1 MCASPKRWRTINLP
15 VQATETLRNELKIHP
30 TLCGILAHRGID
42 DYQKAKSFF
51 RPSLSALHDPFLM
64 KDMHRAVDR
73 IIDAIAQEEKILVYG
88 DYDVDGTTAVAIM
101 YDFLTKIYDKEQL
114 EFYIPNRYREG
125 YGLSSQ
131 GIAYA
136 AEHGFSLLIT
146 LDCGIKSVELIAEAK
161 AMGMDTIVCD
171 HHLPGPELPP
181 AMAILNAKQQ
191 DCPYPYKE
199 LCGCG
204 VGFKLIQALSSAL
217 GLEEDEFLPYLQLVA
232 TAIAADIVPI
242 TGENRI
248 LAYHGIKQVNANPS
262 TGIKALIELSGS
274 GKEITI
280 GSLSFMIGP
289 RINAAGRMD
298 DAKKAVSLF
307 IEKDPEQ
314 AKQLAALLQ
323 TDNNSRREADAQITE
338 EAIQMLLADP
348 SLASKKSTVVFD
360 AGWHKGV
367 IGIVASRLLDKYYRP
382 TIVITKSGDVLAGSA
397 RSIPGFNIHDGL
409 EYCSDLLLG
418 FGGHY
423 FAAGMTLMPDQLAN
437 FQQRFEEIASAQ
449 LTEDQLVPEIVID
462 AIAALHDL
470 TPSFFKILQQ
480 MEPFGPENMRPV
492 FCLRNLRNTG
502 CRVVKDEHV
511 RFDVEQHGAR
521 ITGIGFNM
529 AERFR
534 LLEDSSS
541 LDIVFTLEEN
551 SFRGVTTLQ
560 MKVIDFEVAGKK
572 WTGTGPVLID

>member
-1 MCASPKRWRTINLP
+1 MCAFPKRWRTINLP
-15 VQATETLRNELKIHP
+15 VQATETLRSELKIHS

-51 RPSLSALHDPFLM
+51 RPALTSLHDPFLM
-64 KDMHRAVDR
+64 KDMQLAVGR
-73 IIDAIAQEEKILVYG
+73 IIDAIAQNEKILVYG
-88 DYDVDGTTAVAIM
+88 DYDVDGTTSVAIM
-101 YDFLTKIYDKEQL
+101 YDFLTKIYNKERL
-114 EFYIPNRYREG
+114 EYYIPNRYREG

-136 AEHGFSLLIT
+136 AENDFSLMIT
-146 LDCGIKSVELIAEAK
+146 LDCGIKSVALIAEAK
-161 AMGMDTIVCD
+161 SKGIDTIVCD
-171 HHLPGPELPP
+171 HHLPGAVLP
-181 AMAILNAKQQ
+181 AAIAILNAKQQ

-204 VGFKLIQALSSAL
+204 VGFKLIQGLSAEL
-217 GLEEDEFLPYLQLVA
+217 GLEEEDYLPYLELVA

-298 DAKKAVSLF
+298 DAKKAVALF

-314 AKQLAALLQ
+314 AKLLAAVLQ

-348 SLASKKSTVVFD
+348 SLQSKKSTVVFD

-367 IGIVASRLLDKYYRP
+367 IGIVASRLLEKYYRP
-382 TIVITKSGDVLAGSA
+382 TIVITKSGDMLAGSA

-423 FAAGMTLMPDQLAN
+423 FAAGMTLMPDQLEY
-437 FQQRFEEIASAQ
+437 FQQRFEEIASTQ
-449 LTEDQLVPEIVID
+449 LNEDQLIPEIIID
-462 AIAALHDL
+462 SVVELQDL
-470 TPSFFKILQQ
+470 TPSFFRILQQ
-480 MEPFGPENMRPV
+480 MEPFGPDNMRPV
-492 FCLRNLRNTG
+492 FCLQNVKNAGSRI
-502 CRVVKDEHV
+502 VKDDHV
-511 RFDVEQHGAR
+511 KFEVVQSGLQ

-534 LLEDSSS
+534 LMEDASL

-551 SFRGVTTLQ
+551 HFRGVTTLQ
-560 MKVIDFEVAGKK
+560 MKVIDFDMAGKK
-572 WTGTGPVLID
+572 WTGTGRS

>member
-1 MCASPKRWRTINLP
+1 MCASQKRWRTINLP
-15 VQATETLRNELKIHP
+15 VQATETLRDELKIHP

-51 RPSLSALHDPFLM
+51 RPTLSTLHDPFVM
-64 KDMHRAVDR
+64 KDMHLAVER

-101 YDFLTKIYDKEQL
+101 YDFLTKIYTEEQL

-136 AEHGFSLLIT
+136 AEKGFTLLIT

-161 AMGMDTIVCD
+161 ALGMDTIVCD
-171 HHLPGPELPP
+171 HHLPGAELPP
-181 AMAILNAKQQ
+181 AIAILNAKQQ

-217 GLEEDEFLPYLQLVA
+217 GLEEEEYLPYLQLVA

-248 LAYHGIKQVNANPS
+248 LAYHGIKQVNTNPS

-314 AKQLAALLQ
+314 AKRLAALLQ

-348 SLASKKSTVVFD
+348 SLALKKSTVVFD

-462 AIAALHDL
+462 AIVALHDL

-492 FCLRNLRNTG
+492 FCLQNAENTG
-502 CRVVKDEHV
+502 CRIVKDEHV
-511 RFDVEQHGAR
+511 RFEVEQNGAR

-551 SFRGVTTLQ
+551 HFRGITTLQ

-572 WTGTGPVLID
+572 WTGTGRS

>member
-1 MCASPKRWRTINLP
+1 MA
-15 VQATETLRNELKIHP
+15 
-30 TLCGILAHRGID
+30 
-42 DYQKAKSFF
+42 
-51 RPSLSALHDPFLM
+51 
-64 KDMHRAVDR
+64 
-73 IIDAIAQEEKILVYG
+73 
-88 DYDVDGTTAVAIM
+88 
-101 YDFLTKIYDKEQL
+101 
-114 EFYIPNRYREG
+114 
-125 YGLSSQ
+125 
-131 GIAYA
+131 
-136 AEHGFSLLIT
+136 
-146 LDCGIKSVELIAEAK
+146 LIAEAK
-161 AMGMDTIVCD
+161 ALGIDTIVCD
-171 HHLPGPELPP
+171 HHLPGAELPP
-181 AMAILNAKQQ
+181 AIAILNAKQQ

-204 VGFKLIQALSSAL
+204 VGFKLIQGLSAEL
-217 GLEEDEFLPYLQLVA
+217 GLDEEDYLPYLELVA

-298 DAKKAVSLF
+298 DAKKAVALF

-314 AKQLAALLQ
+314 AKLLAAVLQ

-348 SLASKKSTVVFD
+348 SLQSKKSTVVFD

-367 IGIVASRLLDKYYRP
+367 IGIVASRLLEKYYRP

-423 FAAGMTLMPDQLAN
+423 FAAGMTLMPDQLEH
-437 FQQRFEEIASAQ
+437 FQQRFEEIASAH
-449 LTEDQLVPEIVID
+449 LTEDQLVPEIIID
-462 AIAALHDL
+462 AIVALQDL
-470 TPSFFKILQQ
+470 TPSFFRILQQ
-480 MEPFGPENMRPV
+480 MEPFGPDNMRPV
-492 FCLRNLRNTG
+492 FCLQNVKNIGSRI
-502 CRVVKDEHV
+502 VKDEHV
-511 RFDVEQHGAR
+511 RFEVAQGGLQ

-529 AERFR
+529 AERFSMQ
-534 LLEDSSS
+534 EDASF

-551 SFRGVTTLQ
+551 HFRGVTTLQ
-560 MKVIDFEVAGKK
+560 MKVIDFDMAGKK
-572 WTGTGPVLID
+572 WTGTGRS

>member
-1 MCASPKRWRTINLP
+1 MCASQKRWRTINLP
-15 VQATETLRNELKIHP
+15 VQATETLRDELKIHP

-51 RPSLSALHDPFLM
+51 RPTLSTLHDPFVM
-64 KDMHRAVDR
+64 KDMHLAVER

-101 YDFLTKIYDKEQL
+101 YDFLTKIYTEEQL

-136 AEHGFSLLIT
+136 AEKGFTLLIT

-161 AMGMDTIVCD
+161 ALGMDTIVCD
-171 HHLPGPELPP
+171 HHLPGAELPP
-181 AMAILNAKQQ
+181 AIAILNAKQQ

-217 GLEEDEFLPYLQLVA
+217 GLEEEEYLPYLQLVA

-248 LAYHGIKQVNANPS
+248 LAYHGIKQVNTNPS
-262 TGIKALIELSGS
+262 TGINALIELSGS

-314 AKQLAALLQ
+314 AKRLAALLQ

-462 AIAALHDL
+462 AIVALHDL

-492 FCLRNLRNTG
+492 FCLQNAENTG
-502 CRVVKDEHV
+502 CRIVKDEHV
-511 RFDVEQHGAR
+511 RFEVEQNGAR

-551 SFRGVTTLQ
+551 HFRGITTLQ

-572 WTGTGPVLID
+572 WTGTGRS

>member
-1 MCASPKRWRTINLP
+1 MCAFPKRWRTINLP
-15 VQATETLRNELKIHP
+15 VQATEALRSELKIHSI
-30 TLCGILAHRGID
+30 LCGILAQRGID

-51 RPSLSALHDPFLM
+51 RPSLTSLHDPFLM
-64 KDMHRAVDR
+64 KDMQLAVGR
-73 IIDAIAQEEKILVYG
+73 IVDAIAQHDKILVYG
-88 DYDVDGTTAVAIM
+88 DYDVDGTTSVAIM
-101 YDFLTKIYDKEQL
+101 YDFLTKIYDKDQL
-114 EFYIPNRYREG
+114 EYYIPNRYREG

-136 AEHGFSLLIT
+136 AENDFSLMIT
-146 LDCGIKSVELIAEAK
+146 LDCGIKSVALIAEAK
-161 AMGMDTIVCD
+161 SLGIDTIVCD
-171 HHLPGPELPP
+171 HHLPGAELPP
-181 AMAILNAKQQ
+181 AIAILNAKQQ

-204 VGFKLIQALSSAL
+204 VGFKLIQGLSAEL
-217 GLEEDEFLPYLQLVA
+217 GLDEEDYLPYLELVA

-248 LAYHGIKQVNANPS
+248 LAYYGIKQVNANPS

-298 DAKKAVSLF
+298 DAKKAVALF

-314 AKQLAALLQ
+314 AKLLAAVLQ

-338 EAIQMLLADP
+338 EAIQMLLSDP
-348 SLASKKSTVVFD
+348 SLQSKKSTVVFD

-367 IGIVASRLLDKYYRP
+367 IGIVASRLLEKYYRP

-423 FAAGMTLMPDQLAN
+423 FAAGMTLMSDQLEH
-437 FQQRFEEIASAQ
+437 FQQRFEEVASAH
-449 LTEDQLVPEIVID
+449 LTEDQLVPEITID
-462 AIAALHDL
+462 AIVALQDL
-470 TPSFFKILQQ
+470 TPSFFRILQQ
-480 MEPFGPENMRPV
+480 MEPFGPDNMRPV
-492 FCLRNLRNTG
+492 FCLQNVKNIGSRI
-502 CRVVKDEHV
+502 VKDEHV
-511 RFDVEQHGAR
+511 RFEVAQGALQ

-529 AERFR
+529 AERFSMQ
-534 LLEDSSS
+534 EDASF

-551 SFRGVTTLQ
+551 HFRGVTTLQ
-560 MKVIDFEVAGKK
+560 MKVIDFDIAGKK
-572 WTGTGPVLID
+572 WTGTGRS

>member
-1 MCASPKRWRTINLP
+1 MCAFPKRWRTINLP
-15 VQATETLRNELKIHP
+15 VQATEALRSELKIHSI
-30 TLCGILAHRGID
+30 LCGILAHRGVD

-51 RPSLSALHDPFLM
+51 RPALTSLHDPFLM
-64 KDMHRAVDR
+64 KDMQRAIGR
-73 IIDAIAQEEKILVYG
+73 IVDAIAQHEKILVYG
-88 DYDVDGTTAVAIM
+88 DYDVDGTTSVAIM

-114 EFYIPNRYREG
+114 EYYIPNRYREG

-136 AEHGFSLLIT
+136 AENDFSLLIT
-146 LDCGIKSVELIAEAK
+146 LDCGIKSVALIAEAK
-161 AMGMDTIVCD
+161 ALGIDTIVCD
-171 HHLPGPELPP
+171 HHLPGAELPP
-181 AMAILNAKQQ
+181 AIAILNAKQQ

-204 VGFKLIQALSSAL
+204 VGFKLIQGLSAEL
-217 GLEEDEFLPYLQLVA
+217 GLEEEDYLPYLELVA

-298 DAKKAVSLF
+298 DAKKAVALF

-314 AKQLAALLQ
+314 AKLLAAVLQ

-348 SLASKKSTVVFD
+348 SLQSKKSTVVFD

-367 IGIVASRLLDKYYRP
+367 IGIVASRLLEKYYRP

-423 FAAGMTLMPDQLAN
+423 FAAGMTLMPDQLEH
-437 FQQRFEEIASAQ
+437 FQQRFEEIASAH
-449 LTEDQLVPEIVID
+449 LTEDQLVPEIIID
-462 AIAALHDL
+462 AIVALQDL
-470 TPSFFKILQQ
+470 TPSFFRILKQ
-480 MEPFGPENMRPV
+480 MEPFGPDNMRPV
-492 FCLRNLRNTG
+492 FCLQNVKNIGSRI
-502 CRVVKDEHV
+502 VKDEHV
-511 RFDVEQHGAR
+511 RFEVAQGGLQ

-529 AERFR
+529 AERFSMQ
-534 LLEDSSS
+534 EDASF

-551 SFRGVTTLQ
+551 HFRGVTTLQ
-560 MKVIDFEVAGKK
+560 MKVIDFDMAGKK
-572 WTGTGPVLID
+572 WTGTGRS

>member
-15 VQATETLRNELKIHP
+15 LQATEALRNELKIHP
-30 TLCGILAHRGID
+30 VLCGILAHRGFD
-42 DYQKAKSFF
+42 VYQKAKSFF
-51 RPSLSALHDPFLM
+51 RPALSDLHDPFLM
-64 KDMHRAVDR
+64 KDMHRAVER
-73 IIDAIAQEEKILVYG
+73 IVEGISQHEKILVYG

-101 YDFLTKIYDKEQL
+101 YDFLTKIYDEKQL

-136 AEHGFSLLIT
+136 AENGFSLLIT

-161 AMGMDTIVCD
+161 AMGIDTIVCD
-171 HHLPGPELPP
+171 HHLPGAELPP
-181 AMAILNAKQQ
+181 AYAILNAKQQ
-191 DCPYPYKE
+191 NCLYPYKE

-204 VGFKLIQALSSAL
+204 VGFKLIQALCSDL
-217 GLEEDEFLPYLQLVA
+217 GLEEDEYLPYLQLVA

-248 LAYHGIKQVNANPS
+248 LAYHGIKQVNIHPS

-307 IEKDPEQ
+307 IEKDPEE
-314 AKQLAALLQ
+314 AKLLAALLQ

-382 TIVITKSGDVLAGSA
+382 TIVITKSGDILAGSA

-423 FAAGMTLMPDQLAN
+423 FAAGMTLMPDQLTN

-449 LTEDQLVPEIVID
+449 LTEEQLIPEIVID
-462 AIAALHDL
+462 AIVALHDL
-470 TPSFFKILQQ
+470 TPSFFRILQQ

-492 FCLRNLRNTG
+492 FCLQNVKDAG
-502 CRVVKDEHV
+502 CRIVKDEHV
-511 RFDVEQHGAR
+511 RFEVEQNGAQT
-521 ITGIGFNM
+521 TGIGFNM
-529 AERFR
+529 AERFK

-551 SFRGVTTLQ
+551 HFRGVTTLQ

-572 WTGTGPVLID
+572 WTGNGRS

>member
-15 VQATETLRNELKIHP
+15 LQATEALRNELKIHP
-30 TLCGILAHRGID
+30 VLCGILAHRGID
-42 DYQKAKSFF
+42 DYQRAKSFF
-51 RPSLSALHDPFLM
+51 RPALSDLHDPFLM
-64 KDMHRAVDR
+64 KDMHRAVER
-73 IIDAIAQEEKILVYG
+73 IVEGISQHEKILVYG

-101 YDFLTKIYDKEQL
+101 YDFLTKIYDEKQL

-136 AEHGFSLLIT
+136 AENGFSLLIT

-161 AMGMDTIVCD
+161 AMGIDTIVCD
-171 HHLPGPELPP
+171 HHLPGAELPP
-181 AMAILNAKQQ
+181 AYAILNAKQQ
-191 DCPYPYKE
+191 NCLYPYKE

-204 VGFKLIQALSSAL
+204 VGFKLIQALCSDL
-217 GLEEDEFLPYLQLVA
+217 GLEEDEYLPYLQLVA

-248 LAYHGIKQVNANPS
+248 LAYHGIKQVNIHPS

-307 IEKDPEQ
+307 IEKDPEE
-314 AKQLAALLQ
+314 AKLLAALLQ

-382 TIVITKSGDVLAGSA
+382 TIVITKSGDILAGSA

-423 FAAGMTLMPDQLAN
+423 FAAGMTLMPDQLTN

-449 LTEDQLVPEIVID
+449 LTEEQLIPEIVID
-462 AIAALHDL
+462 AIVALHDL
-470 TPSFFKILQQ
+470 TPSFFRILQQ

-492 FCLRNLRNTG
+492 FCLQHVKDAG
-502 CRVVKDEHV
+502 CRIVKDEHV
-511 RFDVEQHGAR
+511 RFEVEQKGAR
-521 ITGIGFNM
+521 ISGIGFNM
-529 AERFR
+529 AERFK

-551 SFRGVTTLQ
+551 HFRGVTTLQ

-572 WTGTGPVLID
+572 WTGNGRS

>member
-1 MCASPKRWRTINLP
+1 MSASPKRWRTINLP
-15 VQATETLRNELKIHP
+15 VEAAETLRNELKIHP

-51 RPSLSALHDPFLM
+51 RPTLSTLHDPYLM
-64 KDMHRAVDR
+64 KDMHLAVER

-88 DYDVDGTTAVAIM
+88 DYDVDGTTAVAIT
-101 YDFLTKIYDKEQL
+101 YDFLTNIYDEKKL

-125 YGLSSQ
+125 YGLSRQ

-136 AEHGFSLLIT
+136 AEHGFTLLIT

-171 HHLPGPELPP
+171 HHLPGSELPP
-181 AMAILNAKQQ
+181 AIAILNAKQQ

-217 GLEEDEFLPYLQLVA
+217 GLEEDEYLPYLQLVA

-248 LAYHGIKQVNANPS
+248 LAYHGIKQVNAHPS
-262 TGIKALIELSGS
+262 TGINALIELSGS

-314 AKQLAALLQ
+314 AKLLAALLQ
-323 TDNNSRREADAQITE
+323 TDNNSRREADTQITE

-462 AIAALHDL
+462 AIVALHDL

-492 FCLRNLRNTG
+492 FCLQNAENTG
-502 CRVVKDEHV
+502 CRIVKDEHV
-511 RFDVEQHGAR
+511 RFEVEQNGAR

-551 SFRGVTTLQ
+551 HFRGITTLQ

-572 WTGTGPVLID
+572 WTGTGRS

>member
-1 MCASPKRWRTINLP
+1 MCAFPKRWRTINLP
-15 VQATETLRNELKIHP
+15 VPATEALRSELKIHSI
-30 TLCGILAHRGID
+30 LCGILAQRGID
-42 DYQKAKSFF
+42 DYQNAKSFF
-51 RPSLSALHDPFLM
+51 RPSLTSLHDPFLM
-64 KDMHRAVDR
+64 KDMQLAVGR
-73 IIDAIAQEEKILVYG
+73 IVDAIAQHEKILVYG
-88 DYDVDGTTAVAIM
+88 DYDVDGTTSVAIV
-101 YDFLTKIYDKEQL
+101 YDFLTKIYDKDQL
-114 EFYIPNRYREG
+114 EYYIPNRYREG

-136 AEHGFSLLIT
+136 AENDFSLMIT
-146 LDCGIKSVELIAEAK
+146 LDCGIKSVALIAEAK
-161 AMGMDTIVCD
+161 SLGIDTIVCD
-171 HHLPGPELPP
+171 HHLPGAELPP
-181 AMAILNAKQQ
+181 AIAILNAKQQ

-204 VGFKLIQALSSAL
+204 VGFKLIQGLSAEL
-217 GLEEDEFLPYLQLVA
+217 GLDDEDYLPYLELVA

-298 DAKKAVSLF
+298 DAKKAVALF

-314 AKQLAALLQ
+314 AKLLAAVLQ

-348 SLASKKSTVVFD
+348 SLQSKKSTVVFD

-367 IGIVASRLLDKYYRP
+367 IGIVASRLLEKYYRP
-382 TIVITKSGDVLAGSA
+382 TIVITKSGDLLAGSA

-423 FAAGMTLMPDQLAN
+423 FAAGMTLMPDQLEH
-437 FQQRFEEIASAQ
+437 FQQRFEEVASAH
-449 LTEDQLVPEIVID
+449 LTEDQLVPEITID
-462 AIAALHDL
+462 AIVALQDL
-470 TPSFFKILQQ
+470 TPSFFRILQQ
-480 MEPFGPENMRPV
+480 MEPFGPDNMRPV
-492 FCLRNLRNTG
+492 FCLQNVKNIGSRI
-502 CRVVKDEHV
+502 VKDEHV
-511 RFDVEQHGAR
+511 RFEVAQGDLQ

-529 AERFR
+529 AERFSMQ
-534 LLEDSSS
+534 EDVSV

-551 SFRGVTTLQ
+551 HFRGVTTLQ
-560 MKVIDFEVAGKK
+560 MKVIDFDTAGKK
-572 WTGTGPVLID
+572 WTGTGRS

>member
-1 MCASPKRWRTINLP
+1 MCAFPKRWRTINLP
-15 VQATETLRNELKIHP
+15 VQSTEALRSELKIHSI
-30 TLCGILAHRGID
+30 LCGILAHRGID

-51 RPSLSALHDPFLM
+51 RPALTSLHDPFLM
-64 KDMHRAVDR
+64 KDMQLAVGR
-73 IIDAIAQEEKILVYG
+73 IVDAIAQHEKILVYG
-88 DYDVDGTTAVAIM
+88 DYDVDGTTSVAIV

-114 EFYIPNRYREG
+114 EYYIPNRYREG

-136 AEHGFSLLIT
+136 AENDFSLLIT
-146 LDCGIKSVELIAEAK
+146 LDCGIKSVELIEEAK
-161 AMGMDTIVCD
+161 SLGIDTIVCD
-171 HHLPGPELPP
+171 HHLPGAELPT
-181 AMAILNAKQQ
+181 AIAILNAKQQ

-199 LCGCG
+199 LCGYG
-204 VGFKLIQALSSAL
+204 VGFKLIQGLSAEL
-217 GLEEDEFLPYLQLVA
+217 GLDEEDYLPYLELVA

-274 GKEITI
+274 EKEITI

-298 DAKKAVSLF
+298 DAKKAVALF

-314 AKQLAALLQ
+314 AKLLAAVLQ

-348 SLASKKSTVVFD
+348 SLQSKKSTVVFD

-367 IGIVASRLLDKYYRP
+367 IGIVASRLLEKYYRP

-423 FAAGMTLMPDQLAN
+423 FAAGMTLMPDQLEH
-437 FQQRFEEIASAQ
+437 FQQRFEEIASTQ

-462 AIAALHDL
+462 AIAELKDL

-492 FCLRNLRNTG
+492 FCLRNVRDSG
-502 CRVVKDEHV
+502 CRIVKDEHV
-511 RFDVEQHGAR
+511 RFEVEQDGAR

-534 LLEDSSS
+534 LLEDSSR
-541 LDIVFTLEEN
+541 LDIVFTIEEN
-551 SFRGVTTLQ
+551 NFKGITSLQ

-572 WTGTGPVLID
+572 WTGTGRS

>member
-1 MCASPKRWRTINLP
+1 MCATPKRWRTIDSP
-15 VQATETLRNELKIHP
+15 VRETATLRNELKIHP
-30 TLCGILAHRGID
+30 ILCGILAHRGID
-42 DYQKAKSFF
+42 NFDKAKFFF
-51 RPSLSALHDPFLM
+51 RPDLGNLHDPFLM
-64 KDMHRAVDR
+64 KDMQVAVER
-73 IIDAIAQEEKILVYG
+73 VIDAMANHEKILVYG
-88 DYDVDGTTAVAIM
+88 DYDVDGTTSVAIV

-114 EFYIPNRYREG
+114 EFYIPDRYREG

-136 AEHGFSLLIT
+136 AEHNFSLLIT
-146 LDCGIKSVELIAEAK
+146 LDCGIKSVELIASAK
-161 AMGMDTIVCD
+161 AMGIDTIVCD
-171 HHLPGPELPP
+171 HHLPGADLPP
-181 AMAILNAKQQ
+181 AFAILNAKQP
-191 DCPYPYKE
+191 DCHYPYKE

-204 VGFKLIQALSSAL
+204 VGFKLIQGLSVEL
-217 GLEEDEFLPYLQLVA
+217 GLEENEYLPYLELVA

-248 LAYHGIKQVNANPS
+248 LAYHGIKQVNSNPS
-262 TGIKALIELSGS
+262 TGIRALIELSGS

-307 IEKDPEQ
+307 IEKDPEH
-314 AKQLAALLQ
+314 AKTLAAALQ

-338 EAIQMLLADP
+338 EAVQMLLADP
-348 SLASKKSTVVFD
+348 ALESKKSTVVFD
-360 AGWHKGV
+360 PGWHKGV
-367 IGIVASRLLDKYYRP
+367 IGIVASRLLEKYYRP
-382 TIVITKSGDVLAGSA
+382 TIVITRSGEILAGSA

-409 EYCSDLLLG
+409 EHCSDLLLG

-423 FAAGMTLMPDQLAN
+423 FAAGMTLMPEKLAA

-462 AIAALHDL
+462 AITALKDL
-470 TPSFFKILQQ
+470 TPSFFRILQQ
-480 MEPFGPENMRPV
+480 MEPFGPENLRPV
-492 FCLRNLRNTG
+492 FCLRNVRNSG

-511 RFDVEQHGAR
+511 RFEVEQDGAR

-529 AERFR
+529 AERLM
-534 LLEDSSS
+534 LLEDSSR

-551 SFRGVTTLQ
+551 NFRGVTSLQ
-560 MKVIDFEVAGKK
+560 MKVIDFDMAGKK
-572 WTGTGPVLID
+572 WTGAGRS